1 MLFLAT
7 LSIPNFYTGVKPS
20 LIVFGMI
27 RNSAFAG
34 HRKENPFQFEVFDLK
49 TFNFQVNSVS
59 KPQTPYE
66 FASSETHN
74 CLAHV
79 FSHLYESLGYHNSDV
94 SNLVTRQNFDKHFLI
109 LEDLSQLN
117 LALSD
122 INEINEN
129 TTIGVNGTFNKALT
143 DTITCVLYVMIP
155 GRFEIDASRHVTTI
169 L

>member
-1 MLFLAT
+1 
-7 LSIPNFYTGVKPS
+7 
-20 LIVFGMI
+20 MI
-27 RNSAFAG
+27 KNTSFAG
-34 HRKENPFQFEVFDLK
+34 SRKEDPFLFQIFNLK

-66 FASSETHN
+66 LASNDTHD

-79 FSHLYESLGYHNSDV
+79 FSHLYESLGHHNSDV
-94 SNLVTRQNFDKHFLI
+94 SNLVTRKNFSKHFLI

-129 TTIGVNGTFNKALT
+129 TTIGVSGTFSAPLA
-143 DTITCVLYVMIP
+143 DTITCVLYVMLP
-155 GRFEIDASRHVTTI
+155 GRFEIEANRRVTTI